1 MRRRAARNVLMKH
14 GQFVAPRAG
23 DVLVTAAVGPAG
35 EAVAL
40 WAAAEDAAALHGR
53 HENAGGASFPDVTL
67 PQPVEIRATV
77 HTASRVTQVISIG
90 EFGLAHPNVQPM
102 PDGELLIV
110 GSRCAWTAESVRPN
124 AALYGADGS
133 LHRTA
138 VVGDGVQH
146 VRSTPVGEVWIGYS
160 DEGIYGNFGWGGPGP
175 APIGRSGLAR
185 FDADLN
191 MTWEYPSA
199 ESIPRIDDFE
209 ALNVATDVWACY
221 YSDYPLARIQ
231 DGSVRTWRTG
241 LTSASALLVDDDRV
255 AFFGSQAT
263 FGRIEGDNLRVTGN
277 APLALPRDASARGTQ
292 LIGQGPKLN
301 VLTPDGTWY
310 VGDLDSFA
318 R

>member
-1 MRRRAARNVLMKH
+1 MRLDTRKRQTQRSPIRR
-14 GQFVAPRAG
+14 
-23 DVLVTAAVGPAG
+23 
-35 EAVAL
+35 
-40 WAAAEDAAALHGR
+40 
-53 HENAGGASFPDVTL
+53 
-67 PQPVEIRATV
+67 
-77 HTASRVTQVISIG
+77 
-90 EFGLAHPNVQPM
+90 
-102 PDGELLIV
+102 
-110 GSRCAWTAESVRPN
+110 
-124 AALYGADGS
+124 
-133 LHRTA
+133 
-138 VVGDGVQH
+138 GDGVHQ
-146 VRSTPVGEVWIGYS
+146 VRSTPLGEIWIGYS

-191 MTWEYPSA
+191 MTWEYPRT
-199 ESIPRIDDFE
+199 ETIPPIDDFE